1 MAAPVPRN
9 EAERL
14 RALKL
19 YRIVDTGSEKAFDDL
34 TQLAAAICETPISLI
49 TLIDQSRQWF
59 KSRVGVDVQ
68 ETERDIAFCA
78 HAIMQ
83 EGPFVVEDAARD
95 VRFAQN
101 PFVVGEPNV
110 RFYAGVPLT
119 VADGIALGTLC
130 VIDREPRQLTERQ
143 VTALNVLCQ
152 AVVTQLELRRAMAD
166 FSAIEQLLPMCA
178 WCRNVRS
185 PENQWT
191 SLEAYVARAVNV
203 THGLCPACARSLET

>member
-130 VIDREPRQLTERQ
+130 VIDREPRHLTERQ

-166 FSAIEQLLPMCA
+166 FSAIEQLLPMC
-178 WCRNVRS
+178 
-185 PENQWT
+185 
-191 SLEAYVARAVNV
+191 
-203 THGLCPACARSLET
+203 GLCPACARSLET